1 VKNKQQ
7 MDQFCEEK
15 GFIGWSARTF
25 PNFFYPQHPPN
36 RPSLLLRFETSAKEN
51 LNIDKA
57 CRYLV
62 QHILENDISAA
73 KDEDKDILRPSDA
86 PTSTAKQGGCC

>member
-1 VKNKQQ
+1 MKNKQQ

-15 GFIGWSARTF
+15 GFIGW
-25 PNFFYPQHPPN
+25 
-36 RPSLLLRFETSAKEN
+36 FETSAKEN

-57 CRYLV
+57 CRFLV

-73 KDEDKDILRPSDA
+73 KEDDKDMVRPSDQPGKPA
-86 PTSTAKQGGCC
+86 EKECAC